1 VTWQLQTGA
10 RLAPCGRCRR
20 HILTAVTGGL
30 ARRADPVNLTLG
42 AEITARLS
50 GRDIYD
56 VLIYGLPRRLYLEY
70 RDITRV
76 KAGRANAIVAS
87 HECPPGKPGPPGTQ
101 ITVPIRKGQTD
112 AIPY

>member
-1 VTWQLQTGA
+1 MTWQLQTGA

-30 ARRADPVNLTLG
+30 ARRADPVNLDAA

-50 GRDIYD
+50 GRDIYEC
-56 VLIYGLPRRLYLEY
+56 LIYGLPRRLYLEY

-76 KAGRANAIVAS
+76 KAGRPNAVVAS
-87 HECPPGKPGPPGTQ
+87 HECPPGKPGPAGTE
-101 ITVPIRKGQTD
+101 ITAPIRKGQTD